1 MSISIGILKGYL
13 QLEDNFSNPMLN
25 AEKRFSA
32 AVNNIT
38 KAGEGIET
46 VGKGLTVVGAA
57 FAALAVAGVN
67 ASQSLNNSL
76 GNLQSIVGGP
86 LEESTQKV
94 VGLKKELQ
102 TLGPDVGKGVT
113 DLSEGFYELQ
123 SSLGDTGENMKLLEI
138 NAKAARAGMASTQD
152 AIKFTTAVT
161 KTYGDTTAEATQKV
175 VDLGFQAVN
184 IGQTTFPELAAA
196 IGGVAPLAK
205 ETGVSLEEMFAVL
218 ATATGVTGNTNEVIT
233 QMASAITAVVSPSK
247 DMAEAYEAMGVK
259 SGEALIKQRGLVGA
273 LQDIAAQAKA
283 ADKPLIDLVGRKEAW
298 IIASSLAGSQ
308 AENFSK
314 NLGKMGEAA
323 GATDKAFEAQTQ
335 GINKAGFMWDQF
347 KVKLEVVAQRYGD
360 KLIPILVRFGE
371 AMLPVLDMVLKGI
384 ELFDKLPQPIQTVV
398 IVLGGL
404 AVATGPAVYGLGKL
418 VTAFGEVAGERGLKA
433 LTREAPNL
441 IRLFVDVGTGS
452 RSLTSVFGSLGSSV
466 STLGGN
472 FSKLISIGG
481 SVTIF
486 VGAALEMFRRAQE
499 GIDEYGKTMQ
509 LATDKV
515 LIMHAAQ
522 KLLGREAT
530 SFTEAWN
537 IVRADVDKAA
547 KSTGGLNSEMTEL
560 KQSLDRAIPYMT
572 DTAAKNGLIAGQVQ
586 LASQE
591 INNQTKAQNALTLSR
606 AEDVVI
612 LDKSLKTGI
621 DYASM
626 NGKVVESLVA
636 ARGRGESWN
645 NVLIQTNQ
653 NIPEVVRKG
662 ELLTFQLAEMNKVVD
677 SLTSKQKEQLDAAL
691 KMGKN
696 SDEAAKAVN
705 SLNMGVK
712 LTAQT
717 VDLYK
722 NRLSETVKHTKD
734 LDKETDKARE
744 AMIDIRADINKVGEA
759 LDKLVK
765 EQEAAELAFA
775 EKSVDAILAAL
786 DAKKQ
791 AEEAHARNMREMT
804 MGELEFKLDAI
815 FREGE
820 ARKKAITA
828 VGQLANDARL
838 AIDKEISSA
847 MQKAVKES
855 GNFQTVLNEIGQN
868 VPTIFQPL
876 IGILSNIGIET
887 DKTTKKTKDWKD
899 GVKDLASA
907 FSNLAQS
914 GGPLGGFGEVAAQV
928 VGAADIAIQSFD
940 RVKQGL
946 DDLADKAKGSI
957 ATAFA
962 DIATGMISG
971 VGAMMSATDP
981 SKGAMSRILGGAVT
995 GAALGLGV
1003 AAAVAQFSTSF
1014 AAAGPWAMAAGAVI
1028 GIFVGVFR
1036 GRAARREMEIV
1047 GQEWGQDISK
1057 GLFEK
1062 ITKSMQ
1068 FGGDRVANSIFNL
1081 KDFISEAGGL
1091 DSSNID
1097 RFMGKLRDVFVMV
1110 ETKQFTVAEAQ
1121 RVLNGT
1127 FRDFAQV
1134 SLDSGKIASAQL
1146 QEIIRLNTEM
1156 GVNAAAVIE
1165 FVAGQATRASAGLVA
1180 IGAPVF
1186 TEIDKWHQSVT
1197 ETEAKLKELSEAG
1210 KEGTK
1215 EWLDQQAKLTML
1227 SAEHS
1232 YLVAKNAG
1240 DLDNLGIVAMAA
1252 YGAAL
1257 KSGVGY
1263 VAAIR
1268 AAGPALDSVI
1278 KSQEKLGITSENE
1291 ALKGLLAFRQKVAQN
1306 EELVGAAEAL
1316 NDTLLAVSHTTGL
1329 NAASLNAMGDLG
1341 MSTFNR
1347 LIGAGFTQNE
1357 ALRFMGDFLDNIKKG
1372 HIDLNVPIGDNTQK
1386 LLDMAAAEGIVKTKS
1401 TDLKDVFTAGTDKMV
1416 DAIDRLIKTLDKVPN
1431 SVDGIGKA
1439 IDRVPKQVRVDWEF
1453 NIPDMPGLT
1462 VEPRESNRTGSG
1474 GLHDYGQGT
1483 LAMLH
1488 GKEAV
1493 LTESQYNQVMGPDQ
1507 HAFGSGIVVS
1517 QYNDFRGAFTDDL
1530 AGQQRFLKKIET
1542 AVVSSAE
1549 MRRALGINGR

>member
-13 QLEDNFSNPMLN
+13 HLEDNFSSPMLN

-38 KAGEGIET
+38 KAGEGIQT

-57 FAALAVAGVN
+57 FTALAAAGVSS
-67 ASQSLNNSL
+67 AQSLNNSL
-76 GNLQSIVGGP
+76 GNLQSIVGGT
-86 LEESTQKV
+86 LAESTKHVQN
-94 VGLKKELQ
+94 LKGELQ
-102 TLGPDVGKGVT
+102 GLGPSMGKGIV

-123 SSLGDTGENMKLLEI
+123 SSLGETGENMKLLEI

-175 VDLGFQAVN
+175 TDLGFQAVN

-205 ETGVSLEEMFAVL
+205 ETGVSLEEMFAVI

-259 SGEALIKQRGLVGA
+259 SGEALIRQEGLVGA
-273 LQDIAAQAKA
+273 LQKIAEQAKA

-335 GINKAGFMWDQF
+335 GINKAGFMWDQL
-347 KVKLEVVAQRYGD
+347 KVKFEIFAQRLGD

-371 AMLPVLDMVLKGI
+371 AMLPVLDLGLKAL
-384 ELFDKLPQPIQTVV
+384 ELFDKLPQPIQTAA
-398 IVLGGL
+398 IALGGL
-404 AVATGPAVYGLGKL
+404 AIATGPAVYGIGKL
-418 VTAFGEVAGERGLKA
+418 VSAIGEVAGERGLRA
-433 LTREAPNL
+433 LTREAPNV
-441 IRLFVDVGTGS
+441 IRLLVDVGTGS
-452 RSLTSVFGSLGSSV
+452 RSLSSVFGSLGSSV
-466 STLGGN
+466 STLSGN
-472 FSKLISIGG
+472 FGRLVSIGG

-499 GIDEYGKTMQ
+499 GINEYGKTMQ

-547 KSTGGLNSEMTEL
+547 KSTGGLNFEMTEL
-560 KQSLDRAIPYMT
+560 KASLDRAIPYMS
-572 DTAAKNGLIAGQVQ
+572 DTAAKNGLIAGQVK
-586 LASQE
+586 LASNE
-591 INNQTKAQNALTLSR
+591 IANQTKVQNALTLSR

-612 LDKSLKTGI
+612 TDKSLKSGL
-621 DYASM
+621 DYANM
-626 NGKVVESLVA
+626 NGKVLNSLISVK
-636 ARGRGESWN
+636 GGGEKWN
-645 NVLIQTNQ
+645 NVLITTNEKV
-653 NIPEVVRKG
+653 PEVIKKG
-662 ELLTFQLAEMNKVVD
+662 ELLTFQLAELNKVVD
-677 SLTSKQKEQLDAAL
+677 ALSKSQKTELDAAI

-696 SDEAAKAVN
+696 SQEAADAVN
-705 SLNMGVK
+705 KLGLGVK
-712 LTAQT
+712 LTAQV

-722 NRLSETVKHTKD
+722 GRLSDASKQTKE
-734 LDKETDKARE
+734 LDKNTEDARQT
-744 AMIDIRADINKVGEA
+744 MIDIRADIAKVSDAVEE
-759 LDKLVK
+759 LSEKQL
-765 EQEAAELAFA
+765 AAELEFA
-775 EKSVDAILAAL
+775 NRSTDAVINTLNIKL
-786 DAKKQ
+786 Q
-791 AEEAHARNMREMT
+791 AEENYARLTRELS

-820 ARKKAITA
+820 ARKKSIETL
-828 VGQLANDARL
+828 GGLSKQANDA
-838 AIDKEISSA
+838 INKEVSAA

-855 GNFQTVLNEIGQN
+855 GNFKTVLAEIGQN
-868 VPTIFQPL
+868 IPVIFQPL
-876 IGILSNIGIET
+876 LGILNNIGIDTE
-887 DKTTKKTKDWKD
+887 KVTKKTKDWKD
-899 GVKDLASA
+899 GVKDLSTA

-914 GGPLGGFGEVAAQV
+914 GGPLSGFGQVASQV
-928 VGAADIAIQSFD
+928 VGAADVAIESFG
-940 RVKQGL
+940 RVKAGL

-981 SKGAMSRILGGAVT
+981 QKGLMSRILGGAAT

-1003 AAAVAQFSTSF
+1003 AAAVTQFAGSMS
-1014 AAAGPWAMAAGAVI
+1014 AAGPWAMAAGAII
-1028 GIFVGVFR
+1028 GVFVGVFR

-1057 GLFEK
+1057 GLLDK
-1062 ITKSMQ
+1062 ITKGAQ
-1068 FGGDRVANSIFNL
+1068 FGGDRVASAIFNI
-1081 KDFISEAGGL
+1081 KDFIGEAGGL

-1097 RFMGKLRDVFVMV
+1097 RFMGKLRDVFVML

-1121 RVLNGT
+1121 RVLNQN

-1156 GVNAAAVIE
+1156 GVNASAVIE
-1165 FVAGQATRASAGLVA
+1165 FVAGQAIRASSGLMA

-1186 TEIDKWHQSVT
+1186 SEIDKWHQSVT
-1197 ETEAKLKELSEAG
+1197 ATEAKLKELSEAG

-1215 EWLDQQAKLTML
+1215 EWLEQQAKLTML
-1227 SAEHS
+1227 SQEHS
-1232 YLVAKNAG
+1232 HLIMKNSA

-1278 KSQEKLGITSENE
+1278 KAQEKLGITTENE

-1329 NAASLNAMGDLG
+1329 NADSLRAMGDLG

-1347 LIGAGFTQNE
+1347 LIGAGFSQNE

-1372 HIDLNVPIGDNTQK
+1372 HIDLNIPIDENTQK
-1386 LLDMAAAEGIVKTKS
+1386 LLDMAEAEGIVKTKS
-1401 TDLKDVFTAGTDKMV
+1401 KDAKDVFLEGTDKMV
-1416 DAIDRLIKTLDKVPN
+1416 KAIDRLVETLGGVPSAIDN
-1431 SVDGIGKA
+1431 IGKA
-1439 IDRVPKQVRVDWEF
+1439 IDRVPKEVRVDWEF
-1453 NIPDMPGLT
+1453 NIPDMPSVT
-1462 VEPRESNRTGSG
+1462 VEPRSFAGGSH
-1474 GLHDYGQGT
+1474 GLQNFGSGT
-1483 LAMLH
+1483 LAVLH
-1488 GKEAV
+1488 NREAV
-1493 LTESQYNQVMGPDQ
+1493 LTEPEYNAVMGPDQ
-1507 HAFGSGIVVS
+1507 HAFGNGVTVS

-1530 AGQQRFLKKIET
+1530 AGQQRFLKKIEN

-1549 MRRALGINGR
+1549 MRRALGVNGR